1 MFSVKIRRQR
11 LQRRLL
17 SGALLALLCGGVA
30 QAQTGTAPET
40 RADTVEAVE
49 RALKDPALALPGQ
62 TLRDVG
68 VPTQALSLKSAL
80 RRALTQHPDLVQAL
94 ANVESQQFGV
104 TIATSNYYPKFDFS
118 ASAGQSGSEGQPGG
132 SSVIRTGLQRSYGL
146 GIRLSQQLLDFGRTR
161 YRVKI
166 QELEL
171 ASTRLT
177 YIQLRQTVI
186 NNVVQAY
193 FNLLRQAQAIEVG
206 LENVRNAEL
215 LVEQARGF
223 LEAGTRAKI
232 EVIRAE
238 ADLATAK
245 FELVRA
251 QGGYGRARAALAS
264 ALGEDELPQEL
275 PEPFSLPT
283 PEWDVDQVR
292 ALARRGR
299 PELLIA
305 GLRVAQAEARV
316 GAARAEYYPTISANA
331 SYNWNDTVFPPVNT
345 SYNVGVSLSVPILNE
360 PELSATVN
368 QAVANLK
375 SATAG
380 LESSELT
387 VVQSATEALYTLREA
402 QGSAESAGEGLRAA
416 EETFRL
422 ASERYRVGVGTS
434 LEVSQAQQ
442 ALVQARSVELQ
453 ARYDVQTAIG
463 TLLQTTGQLDGEAL
477 LDEDLRLEPI
487 FDLPAE
493 ILPTDGP
500 QFDIPKPKQTLPPK
514 SEPSVESAG
523 TSSPEETPES
533 TPTP

>member
-514 SEPSVESAG
+514 SEPSVEPAG
-523 TSSPEETPES
+523 TSSPEETPQS
-533 TPTP
+533 TPAP

>member
-1 MFSVKIRRQR
+1 MF
-11 LQRRLL
+11 LWL
-17 SGALLALLCGGVA
+17 SGTHLSA
-30 QAQTGTAPET
+30 QPAPPQPAGTSSSDAIDRVVEGLIDPRFAP
-40 RADTVEAVE
+40 
-49 RALKDPALALPGQ
+49 PGQ
-62 TLRDVG
+62 TLRDLG
-68 VPTQALSLKSAL
+68 IPTQRLTLKNAL
-80 RRALTQHPDLVQAL
+80 RRALSQHPDLVQAL

-104 TIATSNYYPKFDFS
+104 TIATSPYYPKFDFT
-118 ASAGQSGSEGQPGG
+118 ASAGQAGSEGQPGG
-132 SSVIRTGLQRSYGL
+132 SSVVRTGLQRSYGL

-161 YRVKI
+161 NRVKI

-206 LENVRNAEL
+206 LENVRNAEV

-251 QGGYGRARAALAS
+251 QGGYGRALAALAS

-275 PEPFSLPT
+275 PEAFNLPV
-283 PEWDVDQVR
+283 PDWDVEQVR
-292 ALARRGR
+292 TLARRGR

-316 GAARAEYYPTISANA
+316 GAARAEYYPIISASA
-331 SYNWNDTVFPPVNT
+331 GYNWNDTVFPPVNT
-345 SYNVGVSLSVPILNE
+345 AYNVGINLSVPILNE
-360 PELSATVN
+360 PELSTTIR
-368 QAVANLK
+368 QAQANLK
-375 SATAG
+375 SASAG
-380 LESSELT
+380 MESSELQ

-402 QGSAESAGEGLRAA
+402 QGSAESAAQGLAAA

-422 ASERYRVGVGTS
+422 ASERYRVGVGAS
-434 LEVSQAQQ
+434 LEVSEAQKS
-442 ALVQARSVELQ
+442 LVQARSLELQ
-453 ARYDVQTAIG
+453 ARYDVQNAIG
-463 TLLQTTGQLDGEAL
+463 ALLQATGQLDGEAL

-500 QFDIPKPKQTLPPK
+500 EFKIPKPKHN
-514 SEPSVESAG
+514 PSPTDV
-523 TSSPEETPES
+523 
-533 TPTP
+533 PTP